1 MKKNLFYL
9 LSIFVIISCS
19 QKSHQKEIFRKLKTH
34 INLISCKINYG
45 VTHEEMIN
53 RNRIGSKEFNP
64 KTDTIKY
71 IGNEIQISY
80 LEALTGCVKY
90 GGDME
95 IKDDSLILKL
105 VTLNNE
111 ECPELE
117 FARVTYR
124 IKNTEN
130 IKYKISR
137 R

>member
-1 MKKNLFYL
+1 
-9 LSIFVIISCS
+9 VIISCS
-19 QKSHQKEIFRKLKTH
+19 QKSPQKEISRKLKPHT
-34 INLISCKINYG
+34 NLISCKINYG
-45 VTHEEMIN
+45 VTDEEMIN
-53 RNRIGSKEFNP
+53 RNHIGSKEFNP

-80 LEALTGCVKY
+80 LEALTGCVEY

-95 IKDDSLILKL
+95 IKNDSLILKL

-124 IKNTEN
+124 IKNAEN
-130 IKYKISR
+130 IKYKISKR
-137 R
+137 